1 MKFLYWAVGAVVVFG
16 GFYLLFTSGAGAI
29 DPPFEVG
36 VIHPLDR
43 VKGSASSTVILTEY
57 SDFQCPACRTYYP
70 VIREVMAQYGD
81 RVALIYRHFPLTSI
95 HPNAEFAARA
105 AEAAGRQGKFWEM
118 HDLLFEKQNEWSGV
132 SDIVSTFRSYA
143 TLLAI
148 SPDQFEADFRSSD
161 VKDLVSAQRVHAL
174 RVGIQGTPSFFI
186 NGEQIRNPNS
196 ADEFKSIIESAL
208 SQSQN

>member
-70 VIREVMAQYGD
+70 VIREVIAQYGD

-95 HPNAEFAARA
+95 HKNARPA
-105 AEAAGRQGKFWEM
+105 AEEAREARVAGPDE
-118 HDLLFEKQNEWSGV
+118 EKH
-132 SDIVSTFRSYA
+132 R
-143 TLLAI
+143 
-148 SPDQFEADFRSSD
+148 
-161 VKDLVSAQRVHAL
+161 
-174 RVGIQGTPSFFI
+174 
-186 NGEQIRNPNS
+186 IRNLAPDS
-196 ADEFKSIIESAL
+196 G
-208 SQSQN
+208 